1 MEDQTITELERT
13 YAPFI
18 RRDVYSG
25 GKIPFSE
32 IALLV
37 IALFTVVP
45 IRLIIGMWL
54 ISVYYIVCRLCTWFW
69 DLDRCCLV
77 GWRREVV
84 VRVGRFLCRVFM
96 FVLGFYWINEY
107 YAILNEIKDE
117 KRGFHEELE
126 RPGVIVSNH
135 VSYFDIL
142 YHMSDSFPSFVAKV
156 SVSKLPVVGLISK
169 CLGCIFVQRETRTSE
184 LLGVSGL
191 VTERIEEA
199 RLNRHCPIVMI
210 FPEGTTTNG
219 EYLLPFKTG
228 AFLGG
233 APVLPIII
241 KYPYQRFSLAWESIS
256 GVPHAF
262 LVLCQ
267 WINYMDVIKLPVYYP
282 SENEKRNPKIYANN
296 VRKII
301 ACEGKLILSDSGL
314 AEKRDYLAMLRGPM
328 EADCI
333 FPSTL
338 IDNKEE

>member
-1 MEDQTITELERT
+1 MEDQTIPELART

-18 RRDVYSG
+18 RRDVYSRG
-25 GKIPFSE
+25 EIPFSE
-32 IALLV
+32 IALLA
-37 IALFTVVP
+37 IAFFTLVP
-45 IRLIIGMWL
+45 IRLTIGVWL
-54 ISVYYIVCRLCTWFW
+54 ISVYYMVCRLCTLFW
-69 DLDRCCLV
+69 DLDRCYLV
-77 GWRREVV
+77 GLRREVV

-107 YAILNEIKDE
+107 YPILEETKDE
-117 KRGFHEELE
+117 KRGYHEELE

-191 VTERIEEA
+191 VTQRIEEA
-199 RLNRHCPIVMI
+199 RLNRHCPVVMI

-241 KYPYQRFSLAWESIS
+241 KYPYQRLSLAWESIS
-256 GVPHAF
+256 GVPHAI

-267 WINYMDVIKLPVYYP
+267 WINYLDVIKLPMYYP
-282 SENEKRNPKIYANN
+282 SEEEKKNPQIYAIN
-296 VRKII
+296 VRKLISR
-301 ACEGKLILSDSGL
+301 EGELILSESGL
-314 AEKRDYLAMLRGPM
+314 AEKRDYLAMLRDPR
-328 EADCI
+328 EAHCI
-333 FPSTL
+333 YPSTL
-338 IDNKEE
+338 IDNKAE